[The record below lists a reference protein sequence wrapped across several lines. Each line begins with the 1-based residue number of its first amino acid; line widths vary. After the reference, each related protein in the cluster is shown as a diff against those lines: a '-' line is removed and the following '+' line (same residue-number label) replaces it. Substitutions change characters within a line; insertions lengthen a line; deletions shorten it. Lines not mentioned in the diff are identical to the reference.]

1 MACASTCSPPGLRL
15 RSRFDPV
22 VDLDLCRI
30 NRPSDHRRRITHSVK
45 DSRSANPR
53 SPVRFSLVHSCHH
66 APMPMQRLH
75 GFDAHS
81 LAGFA
86 FIRSWRVT
94 RIWTASFVN
103 RTPLLRFRPLQ
114 RSLAALRC
122 PWLPCLRTIPLRR
135 FATCRR
141 PARPRKIADNAS
153 PLRFYAPRIR
163 CGRARVRTFRR
174 LRYRESQHA
183 SVIRSAQ
190 DNSHTMRR
198 SQRPFTRAS
207 PANPN
212 LSRSRTIRHV
222 KQHRFTNPP
231 PHAGSCT
238 DAFLGA
244 VFRYLGAKP
253 SRPGRTMG
261 PSLLAPSF
269 NGASSPGGALGVLF
283 FAGPSATGLRP

>member
-1 MACASTCSPPGLRL
+1 MHGCITRVAWFRRPLFCGLAC
-15 RSRFDPV
+15 SRW
-22 VDLDLCRI
+22 
-30 NRPSDHRRRITHSVK
+30 
-45 DSRSANPR
+45 
-53 SPVRFSLVHSCHH
+53 
-66 APMPMQRLH
+66 
-75 GFDAHS
+75 
-81 LAGFA
+81 
-86 FIRSWRVT
+86 WRVT
-94 RIWTASFVN
+94 RMWTASFVN

-141 PARPRKIADNAS
+141 PARPRDLACQAS

-163 CGRARVRTFRR
+163 CGRARVRTFCR
-174 LRYRESQHA
+174 LRLSESQSA
-183 SVIRSAQ
+183 PSGRSAPN
-190 DNSHTMRR
+190 NSQARR
-198 SQRPFTRAS
+198 QSHRSFARAS

-238 DAFLGA
+238 VAFLGA

-253 SRPGRTMG
+253 SRPGRAMG
-261 PSLLAPSF
+261 PSLML
-269 NGASSPGGALGVLF
+269 SPGGALGVQIGR
-283 FAGPSATGLRP
+283 AHV